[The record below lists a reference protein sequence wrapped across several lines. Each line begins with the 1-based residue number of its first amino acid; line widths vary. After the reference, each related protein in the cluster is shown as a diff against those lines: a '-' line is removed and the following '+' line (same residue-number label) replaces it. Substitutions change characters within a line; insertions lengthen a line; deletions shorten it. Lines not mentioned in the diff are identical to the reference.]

1 MLRILKQPYPLESSV
16 RRIITGA
23 LFTGL
28 FVGLFLA
35 VYQPFGLSEWEHPH
49 KITVMLLYGAITTF
63 VMLVFGFIPRFFP
76 HTFNED
82 NWNVGK
88 AISWSLLMIFFI
100 ALGNLVYSNR
110 IGIVELGWKGF
121 AVFTAYTLALAVFPV
136 TVMIIVIYN
145 RLLNRYEEKA
155 REANAQL
162 TAHPVGPATA
172 KSHDLVLI
180 AENGKDKLE
189 LDVRQLLFIESAD
202 NYSSIVFM
210 ENENVKKI
218 LLRSSLK
225 RIEEQIDVST
235 ILRCHRTFIVNLQNV
250 TRVSGNS
257 QGYRLHFDHQDTA
270 VPVSRTLGKDIL
282 EKLKQLQSIPASV
295 S

>member
-1 MLRILKQPYPLESSV
+1 MFRILKQPYPLESSV
-16 RRIITGA
+16 RRIVTGA

-35 VYQPFGLSEWEHPH
+35 VYQPFGLSEWEHPY
-49 KITVMLLYGAITTF
+49 KIMVMLLYGAVTTS

-76 HTFNED
+76 GIFKED
-82 NWNVGK
+82 SWNVGK
-88 AISWSLLMIFFI
+88 AIGWSLLMIFFI

-121 AVFTAYTLALAVFPV
+121 VVFAGYTLALAVFPV

-145 RLLNRYEEKA
+145 RLLNRHEEKA

-162 TAHPVGPATA
+162 TAHPVGPVAI
-172 KSHDLVLI
+172 KSNDLVLT

-189 LDVRQLLFIESAD
+189 LDARQLLFIESAD
-202 NYSSIVFM
+202 NYSSVVFM

-235 ILRCHRTFIVNLQNV
+235 ILRCHRAFIVNLRNV

-282 EKLKQLQSIPASV
+282 EKLKQLQSIPAPV